1 VRTTTRL
8 PVDQRLGNLVKRA
21 EQVVAAG
28 KTAVLRDLDLTVPQY
43 SALLTLGEHPGIS
56 GANLARRCMV
66 TPQTMAT
73 MLANLET
80 RGLVERRRSED
91 HGQVLVSR
99 LTRSGQALLRKAD
112 ERAVELEQRMAD
124 AFSDTERD
132 DLRQYVERLIAALD
146 PSPR

>member
-1 VRTTTRL
+1 MRTTTRL

-21 EQVVAAG
+21 EQVVVAG

-43 SALLTLGEHPGIS
+43 SALLVLGEHPGIS

-112 ERAVELEQRMAD
+112 ERAVELERRIAD
-124 AFSDTERD
+124 AFTDTERD
-132 DLRQYVERLIAALD
+132 DLRRYVERLIAAVE
-146 PSPR
+146 PSAR

>member
-1 VRTTTRL
+1 VPATTRL
-8 PVDQRLGNLVKRA
+8 PIDQRLGNLVKRA
-21 EQVVAAG
+21 EQVVIAG

-43 SALLTLGEHPGIS
+43 SALLVLGEHPGIS

-99 LTRSGQALLRKAD
+99 LTRAGQTLLRKAD
-112 ERAVELEQRMAD
+112 ERAVELELRMAD
-124 AFSDTERD
+124 AFSATEREQ
-132 DLRQYVERLIAALD
+132 LQEYVERLITAVESAG
-146 PSPR
+146 R

>member
-8 PVDQRLGNLVKRA
+8 PIEQRLGNLVKRA
-21 EQVVAAG
+21 EQVVIAG

-43 SALLTLGEHPGIS
+43 SALLVLGEHPGIS

-80 RGLVERRRSED
+80 RALVERRRSED

-99 LTRSGQALLRKAD
+99 LTRAGQTLLRKAD

-124 AFSDTERD
+124 AFSDTERGH
-132 DLRQYVERLIAALD
+132 LREYMERLISAIETAD
-146 PSPR
+146 R